1 MLKSALSC
9 LALMTAVLFPSVPAL
24 AQASSPEGQWELK
37 VSGTFAGEK
46 VNGVAYLEFDAGGD
60 VEGYY
65 LSREIDTLVE
75 VDGTWEQSGTSF
87 TGEVNLYDD
96 EGDESPFATL
106 IVSGKAKAGKSLSAK
121 LTPAGSSS
129 SIKVS
134 GKPFALL
141 PNLEGSY
148 TGTMRQSGDTYPLD
162 IELIELFADGD
173 QRDGLYDL
181 SGSVVIAGQ
190 ENILSGLALAARD
203 GRYVAFVY
211 NENLGRYAS
220 VWGKIKVGSSFTG
233 KGINLDDGSSI
244 KVSMTPA
251 G

>member
-24 AQASSPEGQWELK
+24 AQASSPEGLWELK
-37 VSGTFAGEK
+37 VSGTYEGEK
-46 VNGVAYLEFDAGGD
+46 VNGVAYLEFDGGGD

-65 LSREIDTLVE
+65 LSRETYTLVE
-75 VDGTWEQSGTSF
+75 VGGTWTQSGTSF
-87 TGEVNLYDD
+87 TGEVDIFD
-96 EGDESPFATL
+96 EGGDDPLATL
-106 IVSGKAKAGKSLSAK
+106 IMSGKAKAGKSLSAK

-251 G
+251 AG

>member
-1 MLKSALSC
+1 MLKSVLSC
-9 LALMTAVLFPSVPAL
+9 LALMSAFLFPSVPAL
-24 AQASSPEGQWELK
+24 AQASSSPQGLWELK
-37 VSGTFAGEK
+37 VSGTYEGEK
-46 VNGVAYLEFDAGGD
+46 VNGVAYLEFDAEGG

-65 LSREIDTLVE
+65 LSRETYTLVE
-75 VDGTWEQSGTSF
+75 VGGTWTQSGTSF
-87 TGEVNLYDD
+87 TGEVDIFD
-96 EGDESPFATL
+96 EGGENPLDTL
-106 IVSGKAKAGKSLSAK
+106 IMSGKAKAGKSLSAK

-141 PNLEGSY
+141 PDLEGSY
-148 TGTMRQSGDTYPLD
+148 TGTIRQYGVTVPLD
-162 IELIELFADGD
+162 IELVADPE
-173 QRDGLYDL
+173 QRDGLYEL
-181 SGSVVIAGQ
+181 SGSFVVNGQ

-211 NENLGRYAS
+211 NETLDLYAS

-233 KGINLDDGSSI
+233 SGISLDDGSSI